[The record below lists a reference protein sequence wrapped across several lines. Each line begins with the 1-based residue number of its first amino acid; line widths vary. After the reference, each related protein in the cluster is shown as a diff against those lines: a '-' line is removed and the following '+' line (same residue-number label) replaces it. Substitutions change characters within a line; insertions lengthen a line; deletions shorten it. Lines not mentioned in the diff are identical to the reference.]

1 MRYQELYSE
10 YIVLLQQK
18 SKSHRQLQSIPKG
31 YITTK
36 KIAGKEYHYLQYTSF
51 GKKRSEY
58 LRESEVASVRGK
70 LFDRDALIKELEE
83 NNANLDRLEKAA
95 KILDEQLSRAFFYLR
110 QCADMDALPISKR
123 NKALSFARAMT
134 SLEGLPA
141 REITEENLKLW
152 AKGEKS
158 FADFYLPAL
167 QNYGAME
174 VSR

>member
-1 MRYQELYSE
+1 MKYQELYNE
-10 YIVLLQQK
+10 YTSLLQHQVDTR
-18 SKSHRQLQSIPKG
+18 RQIQTIPKG
-31 YITTK
+31 HITIK
-36 KIAGKEYHYLQYTSF
+36 KISGKEYHYLQYTSF

-58 LRESEVASVRGK
+58 LRESEVESVQGK
-70 LFDRDALIKELEE
+70 LSDRDTLIKDLDE
-83 NNANLDRLEKAA
+83 NNASLDRLEKAA
-95 KILDEQLSRAFFYLR
+95 KILNTQLSHTFFYLR

-123 NKALSFARAMT
+123 DKALSFARAMT

-141 REITEENLKLW
+141 RETTEENLKLW

-167 QNYGAME
+167 QDYRVME